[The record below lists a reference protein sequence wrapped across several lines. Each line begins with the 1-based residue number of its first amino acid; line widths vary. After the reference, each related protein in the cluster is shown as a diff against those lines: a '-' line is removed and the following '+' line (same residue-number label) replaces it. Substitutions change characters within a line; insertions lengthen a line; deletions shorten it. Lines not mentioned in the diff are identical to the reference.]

1 MVISERKPMEEILG
15 FLKGCEKIVLVG
27 CGQCAS
33 ACNVGGAPEIEEM
46 TALLEAEGK
55 KVLGHVMPDST
66 CNLLLNKKELKS
78 VKEELKEADAVLSLA
93 CGDGTQTIMKNT
105 KKQNIPVYPANNTM
119 FIGETKRIG
128 EFEEAC
134 KACGDCELGW
144 TGGICPVTMCAKGL
158 INGAC
163 GGAKNGK
170 CEVSQDNDCAWV
182 KIYERLKDIDQLD
195 NLLEIRPMKDYSKQ
209 NNPRSLN
216 LKEKQNQKTTA
227 KA

>member
-1 MVISERKPMEEILG
+1 MIISENKPINEILG
-15 FLKGCEKIVLVG
+15 FLKNAEKVVLIGCN
-27 CGQCAS
+27 QCAAICKS
-33 ACNVGGAPEIEEM
+33 GGEEEVLKMKEALEIE
-46 TALLEAEGK
+46 GK
-55 KVLGHVMPDST
+55 TVLGYRILDPA
-66 CNLLLNKKELKS
+66 CNLLKSKKDLKELKS
-78 VKEELKEADAVLSLA
+78 ELADADAVLSLA
-93 CGDGTQTIMKNT
+93 CGDGTQTIVKNLKNT
-105 KKQNIPVYPANNTM
+105 PVYPANNTM

-227 KA
+227 EA

>member
-1 MVISERKPMEEILG
+1 MIISENKPINEILG
-15 FLKGCEKIVLVG
+15 FLKNAEKVVLIGCN
-27 CGQCAS
+27 QCAAICKS
-33 ACNVGGAPEIEEM
+33 GGEEEVLKMKEALEIE
-46 TALLEAEGK
+46 GK
-55 KVLGHVMPDST
+55 TVLGYRILDPA
-66 CNLLLNKKELKS
+66 CNLLKSKKDLKELKS
-78 VKEELKEADAVLSLA
+78 ELAD
-93 CGDGTQTIMKNT
+93 
-105 KKQNIPVYPANNTM
+105 ANNTM

>member
-1 MVISERKPMEEILG
+1 MIISENKPINEILG
-15 FLKGCEKIVLVG
+15 FLKNAEKVVLIGCN
-27 CGQCAS
+27 QCAAICKS
-33 ACNVGGAPEIEEM
+33 GGEEEVLKMKEALEIE
-46 TALLEAEGK
+46 GK
-55 KVLGHVMPDST
+55 TVLGYRILDPA
-66 CNLLLNKKELKS
+66 CNLLKSKKDLKELKS
-78 VKEELKEADAVLSLA
+78 ELADADAVLSLA
-93 CGDGTQTIMKNT
+93 CGDGTQTIVKNL
-105 KKQNIPVYPANNTM
+105 KNIPVYPANNTM

-128 EFEEAC
+128 EFEEAW
-134 KACGDCELGW
+134 KACGECELGW

-158 INGAC
+158 INGAG